1 MVEWN
6 IKEKRERKFEEV
18 TNDRFNVRLNSER
31 LLTSLRQE
39 PSPFSPYLFQKNG
52 KIKTKVKLKVCTQ

>member
-18 TNDRFNVRLNSER
+18 TNDRFNVRLNSKR
-31 LLTSLRQE
+31 LLTSVRQ
-39 PSPFSPYLFQKNG
+39 
-52 KIKTKVKLKVCTQ
+52 